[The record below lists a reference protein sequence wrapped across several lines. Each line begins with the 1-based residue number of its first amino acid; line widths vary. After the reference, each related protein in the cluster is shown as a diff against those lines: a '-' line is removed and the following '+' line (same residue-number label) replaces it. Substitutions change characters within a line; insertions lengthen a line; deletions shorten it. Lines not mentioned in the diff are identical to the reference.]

1 MNIDVNVKIDLADRI
16 YAVIT
21 DFAGRPLPFVA
32 GVPRAVDVPAAQAA
46 PAVSD
51 VSADAGTAEPEK
63 PKRGRPKKE
72 AAPVAEP
79 AAPAPEEAA
88 QDAADEAAEA
98 AAAAPEPAPEAAPTY
113 TRDDVRQEL
122 GNYAKAYGMEFAMS
136 DGPQIIGA
144 TNASALPEERIGKA
158 VEDLRAAISANPF
171 KREKAA

>member
-16 YAVIT
+16 YAVVT
-21 DFAGRPLPFVA
+21 DFAGRPLRFVA
-32 GVPRAVDVPAAQAA
+32 DTPPAAAQAA

-51 VSADAGTAEPEK
+51 PSADTGTAEPEK
-63 PKRGRPKKE
+63 PKRGRPPKKE

-144 TNASALPEERIGKA
+144 TNASALPEDRIGKA
-158 VEDLRAAISANPF
+158 VEDLRAAISANPY

>member
-21 DFAGRPLPFVA
+21 DFAGRPLRFVA
-32 GVPRAVDVPAAQAA
+32 DTPPAAAQVA

-51 VSADAGTAEPEK
+51 PSADAGAAEPEK
-63 PKRGRPKKE
+63 PKRGRPKKD
-72 AAPVAEP
+72 APPVAEP
-79 AAPAPEEAA
+79 AAPAAEEAA

-98 AAAAPEPAPEAAPTY
+98 AAAAPEPVAEAAPAY

-144 TNASALPEERIGKA
+144 TNASALPEDRIGKA
-158 VEDLRAAISANPF
+158 VEDLRAAISANPY